1 MGFIMTNHYQPV
13 GCAIQSA
20 LREYLTSGQLVEL
33 VYRDES
39 GQVQTVHDVV
49 RELFT
54 RAGEDFML
62 SGRGKLIRL
71 DHLLVLNGLPLT
83 G

>member
-1 MGFIMTNHYQPV
+1 MANHYQPV

-20 LREYLTSGQLVEL
+20 LRQYLQSGQLVEL

-39 GQVQTVHDVV
+39 GQIQMVHDVV

-54 RAGEDFML
+54 RAGEDFLL

-71 DHLLVLNGLPLT
+71 DHLLILDGQPLS

>member
-1 MGFIMTNHYQPV
+1 MTNHYQPV
-13 GCAIQSA
+13 GCAVQSA
-20 LREYLTSGQLVEL
+20 LREYLQSSELVEL

-49 RELFT
+49 RDLFT
-54 RAGEDFML
+54 RAGEDFLL

-71 DHLLVLNGLPLT
+71 DHLMLLNGDPLPPH
-83 G
+83 

>member
-1 MGFIMTNHYQPV
+1 MTNDYQPV

-20 LREYLTSGQLVEL
+20 LREYLQSGELVEL
-33 VYRDES
+33 IYRDES

-49 RELFT
+49 REMFS
-54 RAGEDFML
+54 RAGEDFLL

-71 DHLLVLNGLPLT
+71 DHLILLNGQALSP
-83 G
+83 

>member
-1 MGFIMTNHYQPV
+1 MTNHYQPV
-13 GCAIQSA
+13 GCSVQRA
-20 LREYLTSGQLVEL
+20 LREYLQSSQLVEL

-49 RELFT
+49 RDLFS

-71 DHLLVLNGLPLT
+71 DHLILLNGEPLAPQKP
-83 G
+83 

>member
-1 MGFIMTNHYQPV
+1 MANHYQPV

-20 LREYLTSGQLVEL
+20 LRQYLQSGQLVEL

-39 GQVQTVHDVV
+39 GQIQTVHDVV

-54 RAGEDFML
+54 RAGEDFLL

-71 DHLLVLNGLPLT
+71 DHLLLLDGQPLS